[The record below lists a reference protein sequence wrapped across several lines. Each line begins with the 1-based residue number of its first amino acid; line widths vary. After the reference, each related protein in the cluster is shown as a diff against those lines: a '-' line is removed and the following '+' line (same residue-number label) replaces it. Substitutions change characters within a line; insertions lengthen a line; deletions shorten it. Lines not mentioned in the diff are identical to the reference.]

1 MNVVDFFKQKR
12 DVLSVHP
19 FELKDFLSPSLRDY
33 WLELRNKANNSQIGL
48 LIKDHKLASNDDIAA
63 PAEPVA
69 QPAPIVMKPEAEKLF
84 NELNNTLGE
93 VIHVGQWLTVDQN
106 RINSF
111 ADVTEDHQWIHTDP
125 ERAAE
130 ESPFKTTIA
139 HGFLTLSL
147 LSVLTDSVDPDNQ
160 KFPTAKMTVNVGLNQ
175 VRFPYPV
182 KAGNRVRASTKIQ
195 SVTPIKRGLEIVQE
209 LTVEIEGV
217 RRPGCVAESVIR
229 LHF

>member
-12 DVLSVHP
+12 DVLSLHP

-84 NELNNTLGE
+84 NELNDTLGE